1 MINQLIYCLPKI
13 KHKYDLKCRLGNTQ
27 YIDFLYPDEIPY
39 NKMKGVDLF
48 KRSFI
53 ILKVGVLDLK
63 RDKFVKTGQVFF
75 QRYSP
80 TNLTHP
86 SYFYNWQ
93 GASLDGEFIRTGGG
107 IGPPQIDLI
116 TNLVDNK
123 LILLNEEHRAC
134 KFRNG
139 DCKVIASMDYWED
152 RAARIIQKYFI
163 KARYDPK
170 YKICQ
175 NVVNR
180 QFDEYNEVVSSN

>member
-1 MINQLIYCLPKI
+1 MINQLMYCLPKI
-13 KHKYDLKCRLGNTQ
+13 KHEYDLKCRLGNTQ
-27 YIDFLYPDEIPY
+27 YIDFLFPNEIPY
-39 NKMKGVDLF
+39 NKMKGTDLF
-48 KRSFI
+48 GRSFI

-116 TNLVDNK
+116 TDIVGNK
-123 LILLNEEHRAC
+123 LILLKEEHRAC

-139 DCKVIASMDYWED
+139 DCKVIASMDYWEN

-163 KARYDPK
+163 RARYDPK

-175 NVVNR
+175 NVLNR
-180 QFDEYNEVVSSN
+180 QFDEYNSVVSRD